1 MSNNRVQDM
10 SMMGGNKIGNEYI
23 WGNNNQVGFGNV
35 GFGNNIWPTFS
46 DNMFT
51 SNTLNNVAPSWS
63 RIV

>member
-10 SMMGGNKIGNEYI
+10 SIMRGNQVGNEYL
-23 WGNNNQVGFGNV
+23 WGNNNQAGFSNV

-46 DNMFT
+46 NNMFT
-51 SNTLNNVAPSWS
+51 SNEPNNVAPSWP